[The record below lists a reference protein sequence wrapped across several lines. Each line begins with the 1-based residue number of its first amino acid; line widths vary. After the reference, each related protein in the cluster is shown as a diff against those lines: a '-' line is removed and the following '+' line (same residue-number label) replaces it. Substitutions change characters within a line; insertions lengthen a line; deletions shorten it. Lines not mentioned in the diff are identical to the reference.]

1 MMTGLK
7 VASIEDKDILA
18 KLEQEIDKRIEV
30 IFNHAIKSNTGNI
43 LNFVDRCT
51 KQCNNEIKNGDV
63 SVGDYQAMRITDA
76 KSSVFIDCYDKNIE
90 QTLKSGGQ
98 VELDM
103 QIHIDLD
110 TMGDWVVE
118 QYIIDDMLDNN
129 ETEITDETLLETYN
143 QLIDSYWDWEF
154 KYGLVGMDLFYDI
167 LYDLNLERAY
177 VEVRDELE
185 NITGISLDVD
195 CEGAYERCET
205 ADISFDYELAKD
217 IKIEEC
223 QVFNSKEFSS
233 NCQISFIINYT
244 IILTGEEQ

>member
-1 MMTGLK
+1 MTGLK
-7 VASIEDKDILA
+7 ALANDDKDILA

-30 IFNHAIKSNTGNI
+30 IFNHAIKSNTDKI
-43 LNFVDRCT
+43 LEFVDRCT
-51 KQCNNEIKNGDV
+51 KQCNNEINNGYD
-63 SVGDYQAMRITDA
+63 SIGDYQAMRITDA
-76 KSSVFIDCYDKNIE
+76 TKSSVFIDCYDKNIE

-103 QIHIDLD
+103 EIHINLD

-118 QYIIDDMLDNN
+118 QYIIDDMLEDK
-129 ETEITDETLLETYN
+129 TEITDEARLDTYN

-195 CEGAYERCET
+195 CEGAYERRKT

-233 NCQISFIINYT
+233 NCQISFIMNYN